1 MCTPMFQFPRDHLYA
16 AIVVIALAASAARA
30 GLGVFVN
37 GTELDGVYLKG
48 NGWTFEDGC
57 LTVAWPKKTQDIVI
71 SGENLNGGV
80 SVRVEQGARIRLSNL
95 SLRTQES
102 NSTPFRIVGRHEVG
116 LFLSGENRFE
126 AGPLCAGLQLENGA
140 YCVVITNAPGEP
152 SASLVAIGGPEG
164 AGIGGA
170 SLDNNVGKLVISGGR
185 IEAHGGENAAGIG
198 GGLDGT
204 MQEFVLEGGTVVARG
219 GDNGD
224 DIGGGP
230 AGSVSKV
237 TVTGG
242 SLDART
248 LNDTPKR
255 NYRNLR
261 RVTLKTP
268 DWRPGEPVVADFS
281 SCGFPYGSN
290 AVFADETSAVHFWL
304 FMGQLSITANGT
316 KFSVP
321 DSSTGI
327 TIDLSNISFR
337 SWCRSNGFVP
347 DPAADAGGE
356 AALVRYAFGRPFGI
370 PPVPEI
376 DASGLYP
383 VLRIPDIRRSDVT
396 VRCFGS
402 PDLSIPR
409 TKWVEFFPDKDDRNL
424 WVSYESPPTK
434 PSSFFARIEVFTDLP
449 PVVSLQVGTNTFSV
463 ELAKT
468 DAANQFRQRFPLT
481 LSLDK
486 YYVTDRYVDL
496 DFELPTSRIRAG
508 IVDIGEF
515 FLLRPNRLVL
525 SLRSTEQAGFLTPIG
540 KVENVDGFVEAI
552 GEGSVEMTF
561 R

>member
-1 MCTPMFQFPRDHLYA
+1 M
-16 AIVVIALAASAARA
+16 IVLALAASAARA

-80 SVRVEQGARIRLSNL
+80 SVRVEQGTRIRLSDL

-102 NSTPFRIVGRHEVG
+102 NSTPFRIVGGNEVV
-116 LFLSGENRFE
+116 LSLSGENRLE
-126 AGPLCAGLQLENGA
+126 AGPLCAGLQLEKWA
-140 YCVVITNAPGEP
+140 DCVIITNAPSEP
-152 SASLVAIGGPEG
+152 SARLVAIGGPEG

-170 SLDNNVGKLVISGGR
+170 SLDNNVGKLVIAGGR
-185 IEAHGGENAAGIG
+185 IEAYGGENAAGIG

-204 MQEFVLEGGTVVARG
+204 MRELVLEGGTVVARG
-219 GDNGD
+219 GENGD

-230 AGSVSKV
+230 AGGVSKV

-261 RVTLKTP
+261 KVTLRTP

-281 SCGFPYGSN
+281 SCGFSYGSN

-304 FMGQLSITANGT
+304 FREQLSITANGT
-316 KFSVP
+316 KFSIP
-321 DSSTGI
+321 DISTAL

-337 SWCRSNGFVP
+337 SWCRSNGFEP

-356 AALVRYAFGRPFGI
+356 VALVRYAFGRPFGI
-370 PPVPEI
+370 PPVPVI

-402 PDLSIPR
+402 PDLSTPW
-409 TKWVEFFPDKDDRNL
+409 TKWVEFFPDKNDRNL
-424 WVSYESPPTK
+424 WVASGSLPK
-434 PSSFFARIEVFTDLP
+434 NPSSFFARFEVFTELP
-449 PVVSLQVGTNTFSV
+449 PLVSLEVGTNTFSV

-486 YYVTDRYVDL
+486 YYVADRSVDL
-496 DFELPTSRIRAG
+496 DFELPTSRTPAG
-508 IVDIGEF
+508 IVEIGEF
-515 FLLRPNRLVL
+515 FLLQSNRLVL
-525 SLRSTEQAGFLTPIG
+525 SLHSSQRAGFLTPIG
-540 KVENVDGFVEAI
+540 KVEDIDGFVEAI
-552 GEGSVEMTF
+552 GEGSVDVTF
-561 R
+561 RSAE